1 MKSKIIAVAAL
12 FVVFCSCSSKKV
24 VATTVPKE
32 EPNTIVLT
40 EKLAEGKTL
49 YENSCVRCHQL
60 HAATE
65 FNKEEWKRILTKMQ
79 PKAHLDNTQ
88 IASISDYI
96 TSQL

>member
-1 MKSKIIAVAAL
+1 MKSKIIAVVAL
-12 FVVFCSCSSKKV
+12 AVVFCSCSSKKA
-24 VATTVPKE
+24 VATSASKE
-32 EPNTIVLT
+32 ESNAVVLT

-60 HAATE
+60 HSPTE
-65 FNKEEWKRILTKMQ
+65 FSMEKWKTILTKMQ

-96 TSQL
+96 SSQL